1 MEPQDADATDEL
13 SSVTESEYGGGTEL
27 SASGFLVLGLISYW
41 TYTVW
46 KYHQL
51 LCAHLAARRVHF
63 SERLDAD
70 KLAPED
76 RRVHDVLVSKGFT
89 CPTAPRNVSLALYA
103 ASLALIVSGLAAE
116 ALAAQGRIGM
126 AAFEPLIL
134 SAVGGAALLFAA
146 ASVHFMSWVARS
158 TREHEYHELLL
169 ARFVQDPS
177 RFRMLAPSTK
187 FTTRWS
193 RNQSRVAL
201 FLVLA
206 VPMTIAPV
214 FAAQQTL
221 QAGETLVAWVALLFV
236 FAGIFHFA
244 GTRLLIEMHNG
255 HLRVEALNRETLDR
269 TTAWAPARTQSVLDE
284 AGAGEESARA
294 GPGELVP
301 RRVLATIMITDM
313 VGYSREMQ
321 RSEDSTLLKLMKHN
335 ELVRAQLSR
344 HGGREIKT
352 MGDAFL
358 VSFRSALDAVK
369 AALAIQADLSAYN
382 AGCQTEEHI
391 VIRIGMH
398 TGEILTLDGD
408 VLGNGVNIAA
418 RIEPLAEPGGICI
431 SSDTYEQVRMRIDI
445 QTISLGRRELKNIT
459 NAPEIL
465 RVRPAAPA

>member
-1 MEPQDADATDEL
+1 MQPRDADPADDL
-13 SSVTESEYGGGTEL
+13 SSRTESDYGGGTEL
-27 SASGFLVLGLISYW
+27 AASGFLVLGLISYW

-51 LCAHLAARRVHF
+51 LCRHLAARLAYFR
-63 SERLDAD
+63 ERLDAD
-70 KLAPED
+70 TLPPEA
-76 RRVHDVLVSKGFT
+76 RRVYDVLVSKGFA
-89 CPTAPRNVSLALYA
+89 CPSAPRNVSLALYA
-103 ASLALIVSGLAAE
+103 ASLALIVSGLTAE

-126 AAFEPLIL
+126 AAFERFIL
-134 SAVGGAALLFAA
+134 SAVGGAALLFAG
-146 ASVHFMSWVARS
+146 ASVHFMAWVARS

-169 ARFVQDPS
+169 ARFVEDPS
-177 RFRMLAPSTK
+177 RFRMLAPSAK

-206 VPMTIAPV
+206 VPLTISPV

-221 QAGETLVAWVALLFV
+221 RSGETLVTWVALLFIL
-236 FAGIFHFA
+236 AGIFHVA

-269 TTAWAPARTQSVLDE
+269 TTAWAPTRTQSVLDE
-284 AGAGEESARA
+284 TSDGAESPRA
-294 GPGELVP
+294 DPGELAP

-321 RSEDSTLLKLMKHN
+321 HSEDDTLRKLMKHN

-358 VSFRSALDAVK
+358 VSFQSALDAVK
-369 AALAIQADLSAYN
+369 AALDIQADLAAHN
-382 AGCQTEEHI
+382 AGCRTDERI

-465 RVRPAAPA
+465 RVRPAVPA

>member
-1 MEPQDADATDEL
+1 MEPSDADPADEL
-13 SSVTESEYGGGTEL
+13 SSVTESEYGSGTEL
-27 SASGFLVLGLISYW
+27 PASGFLVFGLISYW

-51 LCAHLAARRVHF
+51 QCRHLAARLGHF
-63 SERLDAD
+63 RERLDPD
-70 KLAPED
+70 TLAPEG
-76 RRVHDVLVSKGFT
+76 RRVYDTLVSKGFA
-89 CPTAPRNVSLALYA
+89 CPSEARNVSLALYA

-116 ALAAQGRIGM
+116 VLAAQGRIGM
-126 AAFEPLIL
+126 AAFERFVL
-134 SAVGGAALLFAA
+134 SAVGGAALLFTV

-177 RFRMLAPSTK
+177 GFRMLGPSTK
-187 FTTRWS
+187 FITRWN

-206 VPMTIAPV
+206 VPMTISPV
-214 FAAQQTL
+214 LAVQQTL
-221 QAGETLVAWVALLFV
+221 QAGETLMAWVFLLFV
-236 FAGIFHFA
+236 FAGIFHLA
-244 GTRLLIEMHNG
+244 GTRLLIQMHNG
-255 HLRVEALNRETLDR
+255 HLRVEALNRETLER

-284 AGAGEESARA
+284 AGGESPRA
-294 GPGELVP
+294 APGELVP

-321 RSEDSTLLKLMKHN
+321 RSEDGTLRKLMKHN
-335 ELVRAQLSR
+335 ELIRAQLSR

-358 VSFRSALDAVK
+358 VSFGSALDAVR
-369 AALAIQADLSAYN
+369 AALDIQADLLAYN
-382 AGCQTEEHI
+382 AGCQSDEHI

-431 SSDTYEQVRMRIDI
+431 SSETYEQVRMRIDI
-445 QTISLGRRELKNIT
+445 QTISLGRRELKNIA